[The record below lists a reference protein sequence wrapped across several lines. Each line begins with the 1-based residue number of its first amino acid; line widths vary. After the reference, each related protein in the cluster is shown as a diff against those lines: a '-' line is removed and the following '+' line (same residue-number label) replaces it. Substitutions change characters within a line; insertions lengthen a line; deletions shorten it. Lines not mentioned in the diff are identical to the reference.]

1 MPARP
6 ALWQLGPQQF
16 RPRRLPPP
24 FFPPPAGMY
33 IDPGAGSLLF
43 QVIAAGAVG
52 VLASVGRIRRAIA
65 DFFAKLRGR

>member
-1 MPARP
+1 MAFGPAS
-6 ALWQLGPQQF
+6 GD
-16 RPRRLPPP
+16 RRGDRLASHTLPS
-24 FFPPPAGMY
+24 MY